1 MSEYGSQRQDK
12 KGTRTLCHPLRT
24 SGATNVKSTS
34 RTESAR
40 PLLEEFPALLAVN
53 AGIADM
59 LNDIKS
65 QNQKI
70 LDQLDQGGTEKR
82 AKLVPKKTEVR

>member
-1 MSEYGSQRQDK
+1 MSEHRSRRPDIQGA
-12 KGTRTLCHPLRT
+12 RTLCHPLRT
-24 SGATNVKSTS
+24 AAAPAVRSTS

-40 PLLEEFPALLAVN
+40 PSLEAVPAPLTIN
-53 AGIADM
+53 AEIADM
-59 LNDIKS
+59 LSDIKT

>member
-1 MSEYGSQRQDK
+1 MSQYRSERQDI
-12 KGTRTLCHPLRT
+12 KGARTLCHALQT
-24 SGATNVKSTS
+24 AAAMNVRSTS

-40 PLLEEFPALLAVN
+40 PLLEEVPAPLAVN